1 MQTHH
6 ARTGAARDERGF
18 TILESMVAL
27 SILAVGLL
35 GLAGVLGAGL
45 NRLSEAPTD
54 LIARQKVA
62 EAIENVYASRDND
75 LRTWAEIRNV
85 ADGGVFLDGAQPMNT
100 AGNDGLVNTGDAG
113 EAIETLI
120 EPGNDGLLGTADDV
134 TISLS
139 NMTRTI
145 TITDVSA
152 QLRRLTVT
160 VVVTTGRG
168 PRTYSVTT
176 MISSYA

>member
-1 MQTHH
+1 MKTRH
-6 ARTGAARDERGF
+6 ASTNPARDERGF
-18 TILESMVAL
+18 TILESLVAL

-35 GLAGVLGAGL
+35 GLAGVLASGL
-45 NRLSEAPTD
+45 TRLAEAPTD
-54 LIARQKVA
+54 LIAREKIA

-75 LRTWAEIRNV
+75 LRTWAQIRNV
-85 ADGGVFLDGAQPMNT
+85 ADAGVFLGGPQPMKT
-100 AGNDGLVNTGDAG
+100 AGNDGLINTGDAG
-113 EAIETLI
+113 ETVETLI
-120 EPGNDGLLGTADDV
+120 DPGRDGKLGTSDDV
-134 TISLS
+134 IVPLS
-139 NMTRTI
+139 NMTREI